1 MSITTEQQKTIPLG
15 LHFGLPFERY
25 LEDPGLGSG
34 DIRKLAMNPSDYWFE
49 SAMNPEQPRRKDKKH
64 FMLGHALHKLVL
76 EGKDAFDEVFLRGP
90 TVDDALSSG
99 MKGVAT
105 KRANGEAMQ
114 SGLIMLKADEYD
126 GIARWAAAIL
136 RNPYLTEA
144 FKGGFGE
151 VSVFWE
157 REGVRLK
164 GRFDYLKIM
173 KRPGYMMAANGDLKT
188 VENIYGDN
196 FKRVCR
202 QAIERYH
209 YDAQAAHYIDGMARV
224 QQMVKDHAINW
235 HTASANVQFLP
246 IREQEEWLSR
256 FLAPDI
262 RYAWQWIFVQKN
274 GFPTTCS
281 FSMTPGMD
289 GAPGSAIFETGAAK
303 VNRGLQNYIN
313 CMEKFG
319 PDKPWEEFEPPEEL
333 MAEDMPYAYGK
344 R

>member
-1 MSITTEQQKTIPLG
+1 MTDALFPLG
-15 LHFGLPFERY
+15 LHFGLSFDRY
-25 LEDPGLGSG
+25 LDDPGLGSG

-49 SAMNPEQPRRKDKKH
+49 SAMNPERPRRKDKKH
-64 FMLGHALHKLVL
+64 FVVGHALHKLVL
-76 EGKDAFDEVFLRGP
+76 EGRDAFDEVFLRGP
-90 TVDDALSSG
+90 TVDDALTSG
-99 MKGVAT
+99 QKGVAT
-105 KRANGEAMQ
+105 KRANAEAAQ

-173 KRPGYMMAANGDLKT
+173 KRPDYMLAANGDLKT
-188 VENIYGDN
+188 VENIYGDA

-202 QAIERYH
+202 QSIDRYH
-209 YDAQAAHYIDGMARV
+209 YDAQAAHYIDGLARV
-224 QQMVKDHAINW
+224 PQAVK
-235 HTASANVQFLP
+235 
-246 IREQEEWLSR
+246 ESR
-256 FLAPDI
+256 FWTDGVQARHPQNSEHVWLERWLMPDI

-319 PDKPWEEFEPPEEL
+319 TDKPWEEFEPPEEL
-333 MAEDMPYAYGK
+333 MSEDMPYNYG
-344 R
+344 RR

>member
-1 MSITTEQQKTIPLG
+1 MTNAIIPLG

-25 LEDPGLGSG
+25 LDDPGLGSG

-49 SAMNPEQPRRKDKKH
+49 SAMNPERPRRKDKKH
-64 FMLGHALHKLVL
+64 FVLGHALHKLVL
-76 EGKDAFDEVFLRGP
+76 EGQEAFDAVFLRGP
-90 TVDDALSSG
+90 TIDDALTSG
-99 MKGVAT
+99 QKGVAT
-105 KRANGEAMQ
+105 KRANVEAAQ

-126 GIARWAAAIL
+126 SIARWAGAIL

-173 KRPGYMMAANGDLKT
+173 KRPGYMLAANGDVKT
-188 VENIYGDN
+188 VENIYGDT

-202 QAIERYH
+202 QVIERYH
-209 YDAQAAHYIDGMARV
+209 YDAQAAHYIDGLARV
-224 QQMVKDHAINW
+224 QQMVKDWRIYMDGQRVDDRSLELVKWIGNF
-235 HTASANVQFLP
+235 TAA
-246 IREQEEWLSR
+246 
-256 FLAPDI
+256 DI
-262 RYAWQWIFVQKN
+262 RYAWQWVFVQKN

-289 GAPGSAIFETGAAK
+289 GTPGSAIFETGAAK

-333 MAEDMPYAYGK
+333 MSEDMPYNYG
-344 R
+344 RR

>member
-1 MSITTEQQKTIPLG
+1 MTDLLPLG
-15 LHFGLPFERY
+15 IHFCLDFPRY
-25 LEDPGLGSG
+25 LDDPGLGSG
-34 DIRKLAMNPSDYWFE
+34 DIRRLATSPSDYWFE
-49 SAMNPEQPRRKDKKH
+49 SAMNSGRTKRKEKKH
-64 FMLGHALHKLVL
+64 FVLGHALHKFVL
-76 EGKDAFDEVFLRGP
+76 EGKDAFDEDFLRGP
-90 TVDDALSSG
+90 TADDALTSG
-99 MKGVAT
+99 QKGAAT
-105 KRANGEAMQ
+105 KKANKEA
-114 SGLIMLKADEYD
+114 SAIDKIMLKSDDYD
-126 GIARWAAAIL
+126 GITRWGGAIH

-164 GRFDYLKIM
+164 ARFDYLKVI
-173 KRPGYMMAANGDLKT
+173 KRPGYMLAANGDLKT

-209 YDAQAAHYIDGMARV
+209 YDTQAAHYIDGLTRV
-224 QQMVKDHAINW
+224 PQMVRAKQFHA
-235 HTASANVQFLP
+235 HGFLV
-246 IREQEEWLSR
+246 EEAFEDWLSK
-256 FLAPDI
+256 FLAEEI

-289 GAPGSAIFETGAAK
+289 GQPGSSIFETGAAK

-313 CMEKFG
+313 CMERFG
-319 PDKPWEEFEPPEEL
+319 SDKPWEEFEPPEEL
-333 MAEDMPYAYGK
+333 MSEDMPYNYG
-344 R
+344 RR

>member
-1 MSITTEQQKTIPLG
+1 MTDALIPLG
-15 LHFGLPFERY
+15 LHFGLPFDRY
-25 LEDPGLGSG
+25 LDDPGLGSG

-49 SAMNPEQPRRKDKKH
+49 SAMNPERPRRKDKKH
-64 FMLGHALHKLVL
+64 FVMGHALHKLVL
-76 EGKDAFDEVFLRGP
+76 EGQDAFDDVFLRGP
-90 TVDDALSSG
+90 TVDDALTSG
-99 MKGVAT
+99 QKGVAT
-105 KRANGEAMQ
+105 KRANAEAAQ

-126 GIARWAAAIL
+126 GIARWAGAIL
-136 RNPYLTEA
+136 RNPFLTEA

-173 KRPGYMMAANGDLKT
+173 KRPGYMLAANGDLKT
-188 VENIYGDN
+188 VENIYGDT

-209 YDAQAAHYIDGMARV
+209 YDAQAAHYIDGLAHV
-224 QQMVKDHAINW
+224 PQMVRESNVHW
-235 HTASANVQFLP
+235 HGGPSATDNKVG
-246 IREQEEWLSR
+246 EWLER
-256 FLAPDI
+256 FLTPDI
-262 RYAWQWIFVQKN
+262 RYAWQWILVQKN

-313 CMEKFG
+313 AMEKFG
-319 PDKPWEEFEPPEEL
+319 PDQPWEEFEPPEEL
-333 MAEDMPYAYGK
+333 MSEDMPYNYG
-344 R
+344 RR

>member
-1 MSITTEQQKTIPLG
+1 MTGALIPLG
-15 LHFGLPFERY
+15 LHFGLPFEQY
-25 LEDPGLGSG
+25 LGDPGLGSG
-34 DIRKLAMNPSDYWFE
+34 DIKDLFTNPSTYWWKSEMNPKR
-49 SAMNPEQPRRKDKKH
+49 PKRKEKPH
-64 FMLGHALHKLVL
+64 HVMGHALHKLVL
-76 EGKDAFDEVFLRGP
+76 EGKDEFDEVFLRGP

-105 KRANGEAMQ
+105 KAAKAEAKK
-114 SGLIMLKADEYD
+114 INRVMLKADEYD
-126 GIARWAAAIL
+126 GIAEWAGAIL
-136 RNPYLTEA
+136 RNPFLAEA
-144 FKGGFGE
+144 FRGGFGE

-173 KRPGYMMAANGDLKT
+173 ERSGYMLAANGDLKT
-188 VENIYGDN
+188 VENIYDDN
-196 FKRVCR
+196 FKRICR

-209 YDAQAAHYIDGMARV
+209 YDAQASHYIDGLAHVPR
-224 QQMVKDHAINW
+224 MVDAGTFYAHEGPVP
-235 HTASANVQFLP
+235 S
-246 IREQEEWLSR
+246 EEWLDQ
-256 FLAPDI
+256 FLADNI

-313 CMEKFG
+313 CMDKFG
-319 PDKPWEEFEPPEEL
+319 SDKPWEEFEPPEEL
-333 MAEDMPYAYGK
+333 MAEEMGYNYG
-344 R
+344 RR

>member
-105 KRANGEAMQ
+105 KRANAEAAQ

-173 KRPGYMMAANGDLKT
+173 KRPGYMLAANGDLKT

-209 YDAQAAHYIDGMARV
+209 YDAQAAHYIDGLAHIPEMIIKGHHFFGDHDPAEM
-224 QQMVKDHAINW
+224 MV
-235 HTASANVQFLP
+235 
-246 IREQEEWLSR
+246 WLSN
-256 FLAPDI
+256 FLTPDI
-262 RYAWQWIFVQKN
+262 RFAWQWIFVQKN

-313 CMEKFG
+313 CMDKFG
-319 PDKPWEEFEPPEEL
+319 TDKPWEEFEPPEEL
-333 MAEDMPYAYGK
+333 MSEDMPYNYV
-344 R
+344 RR

>member
-1 MSITTEQQKTIPLG
+1 MTDALIPLG

-25 LEDPGLGSG
+25 LDDPGLGSG
-34 DIRKLAMNPSDYWFE
+34 NIRKLAMNPSDYWFE
-49 SAMNPEQPRRKDKKH
+49 SAMNPERQKRKDKKA
-64 FMLGHALHKLVL
+64 FVLGHALHKFVI
-76 EGKDAFDEVFLRGP
+76 EGREAFDDVFLRGP
-90 TVDDALSSG
+90 TVDDALTSG
-99 MKGVAT
+99 QKGVAT
-105 KRANGEAMQ
+105 KRANAEAAQ
-114 SGLIMLKADEYD
+114 SGLVMLKADEYD
-126 GIARWAAAIL
+126 GIARWAGAIH

-173 KRPGYMMAANGDLKT
+173 KRPGYMLAANGDLKT
-188 VENIYGDN
+188 VENIYGDT

-209 YDAQAAHYIDGMARV
+209 YDAQAAHYIDGLARIP
-224 QQMVKDHAINW
+224 QMVREKRTYTNALMLSSFPDDW
-235 HTASANVQFLP
+235 LKQFLAS
-246 IREQEEWLSR
+246 E
-256 FLAPDI
+256 I

-281 FSMTPGMD
+281 FSMTPGLNEN
-289 GAPGSAIFETGAAK
+289 PGSAIFETGASK

-313 CMEKFG
+313 CMAKFG

-333 MAEDMPYAYGK
+333 MSEDMPYAYGK